1 MPVPG
6 DRQRC
11 GTYDSVHLLCRIQVY
26 EDRLVEDGV
35 AALGRM
41 DVLELYECRAQRQYR
56 VAGQEM
62 IRHLVLD
69 QMQGVVKFRHGQH
82 DERHRNDRVAAV
94 HGLEGGALGAGP
106 GEDDAVPSVG
116 EFDGAE
122 GVGNGNRV
130 GRVDK
135 QCHCNHGVAAIDGLE
150 GGVLGAGPGKGD
162 AVPSVGELVSADCG
176 GVGDGIERIDH
187 QGHRNHGV
195 AAADTLEGGAKG
207 ARLRESDPVPSV
219 GEFVSANGGGVG
231 NGVERVYNQRH
242 SNHGVAAIHSREG
255 DTLGAGLGKGD
266 PVPNVGEL
274 VSADDG
280 GVIDGV
286 GRVYHQRHR
295 DHRVAAVHGLEG
307 GALGPCPGEDDAVPS
322 VGELVGTDDSGVGDG
337 IGRVDHQ
344 RHGHHGVAA
353 MDGQEGGV
361 LVARLREGD
370 PVPGVGEF
378 VSADDSGVGDGID
391 WIDHQRHR
399 DRGVTAVH
407 GLERDILG
415 SRLREGNTVPAVGE
429 LVSADGHGVIDGV
442 GRVDHQG
449 HRNDGVAA
457 IHALESGA
465 LGARFREGDLVP
477 GMGEIV
483 GANDG
488 GVGDGV
494 ERFDDQRH
502 GNDRVAAADGRQGG
516 ALGARLREG
525 DTVPCVGELVGADGL
540 SVGDGVCR
548 DYSQGHHNDGVAAA
562 HGLEGGAL
570 GAGLREGDTIPDV
583 GKRILA
589 DGGGVSDGIERFD
602 NQRHRDH
609 GVAVVHG
616 RESDI
621 LGTRL
626 CEGDPVPSIGEFVS
640 ADSRGVG
647 DRVGRADVQSHR
659 HGAVHPVGGC
669 KHGGLCYDG
678 NA

>member
-11 GTYDSVHLLCRIQVY
+11 GTYDSVHLLCRVQVY

-35 AALGRM
+35 AALGRV

-56 VAGQEM
+56 VVRQEM

-82 DERHRNDRVAAV
+82 DERHRNDGVAAV
-94 HGLEGGALGAGP
+94 HGLEGGALGPCP
-106 GEDDAVPSVG
+106 GESDAVPNVG
-116 EFDGAE
+116 EFYGTDG
-122 GVGNGNRV
+122 VRVRNGV
-130 GRVDK
+130 GRVN
-135 QCHCNHGVAAIDGLE
+135 QQRHRHHGVATIDSLE
-150 GGVLGAGPGKGD
+150 GGTLGAGPGKGD
-162 AVPSVGELVSADCG
+162 AVPTVGELTGTDDS
-176 GVGDGIERIDH
+176 GVGDGIERLDH
-187 QGHRNHGV
+187 QRHRHHGV
-195 AAADTLEGGAKG
+195 AAVDTLEDNALG

-219 GEFVSANGGGVG
+219 GEFVSANGSGVG
-231 NGVERVYNQRH
+231 DGVERVYNQRH
-242 SNHGVAAIHSREG
+242 RNHGVAAIHSREG

-266 PVPNVGEL
+266 PVPDVGEL
-274 VSADDG
+274 VSADDS

-286 GRVYHQRHR
+286 GRVDNQHHR

-337 IGRVDHQ
+337 VGRVDHQ

-353 MDGQEGGV
+353 MDGREGGV

-378 VSADDSGVGDGID
+378 VSADDSGVGDGIERL
-391 WIDHQRHR
+391 DHQHHR
-399 DRGVTAVH
+399 NYGVAAADT
-407 GLERDILG
+407 LEG
-415 SRLREGNTVPAVGE
+415 GAMGARLREGNTVPAVGE

-442 GRVDHQG
+442 GRVDNQG

-465 LGARFREGDLVP
+465 LGARFREGDPVP
-477 GMGEIV
+477 GMGELI

-488 GVGDGV
+488 GVGDGI
-494 ERFDDQRH
+494 ERFDHQCH

-516 ALGARLREG
+516 ALSTRLGES
-525 DTVPCVGELVGADGL
+525 DTVPGVGELVGADGL

-548 DYSQGHHNDGVAAA
+548 DYSQSHRDDGVAAVHA
-562 HGLEGGAL
+562 LEGGAL
-570 GAGLREGDTIPDV
+570 RARLREGDTVPDV

-589 DGGGVSDGIERFD
+589 DGGGVGDGIERFD

-626 CEGDPVPSIGEFVS
+626 CESDTVPSIGEFVS
-640 ADSRGVG
+640 ADSCGVG
-647 DRVGRADVQSHR
+647 DGVGRADVQSHR